1 METFPGLAGKV
12 VFITGGA
19 RGIGAALGRGFADE
33 GAKVA
38 LADLDLEAGLA
49 TAAQIGEAAVA
60 MCCDVTNRGSIAAA
74 MEEAVRQF
82 GGIDILVNNAGRHQ
96 FDVNLPPTQLS
107 PEKWRSILDVNV
119 MGVVNASFCALPFLR
134 KRGGGVIL
142 NLGSYSGYVVDTAY
156 GVTKLAVRGLTVAMA
171 QELGPDNIRVNA
183 MAPGLIA
190 SETIRQ
196 DVPQTV
202 QDHFVGKVQ
211 LIKRLGVPEDLVGL
225 AKFLCSSLS
234 NFMTGETVLIS
245 GGAGI
250 QV

>member
-1 METFPGLAGKV
+1 
-12 VFITGGA
+12 
-19 RGIGAALGRGFADE
+19 
-33 GAKVA
+33 
-38 LADLDLEAGLA
+38 
-49 TAAQIGEAAVA
+49 
-60 MCCDVTNRGSIAAA
+60 
-74 MEEAVRQF
+74 MEETIRQF